1 MNMRKRTDLEVK
13 FDTFL
18 ENHWLHMVREV
29 AGIQGQLKILIG
41 MVMGLCAFVVGVWAV
56 EVLRLGTST
65 IRRWIRQREG
75 HAGREGRAA

>member
-29 AGIQGQLKILIG
+29 AGLQGQLKILIG
-41 MVMGLCAFVVGVWAV
+41 LVSGLTAFVVGVWAV
-56 EVLRLGTST
+56 DMLK
-65 IRRWIRQREG
+65 
-75 HAGREGRAA
+75 